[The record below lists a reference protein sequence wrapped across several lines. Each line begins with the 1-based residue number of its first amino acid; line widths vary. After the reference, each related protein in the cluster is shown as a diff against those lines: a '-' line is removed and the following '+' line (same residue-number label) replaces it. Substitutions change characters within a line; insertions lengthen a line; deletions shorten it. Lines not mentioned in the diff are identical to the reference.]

1 MHYQNDVGLPG
12 GTPPRG
18 GLSDAALPAASALPS
33 DHGIQREVPVAV
45 RFRLRL

>member
-1 MHYQNDVGLPG
+1 MYYQNDVGLPD

-18 GLSDAALPAASALPS
+18 GLSNAALAAASGLPS
-33 DHGIQREVPVAV
+33 DHGIQREIPVAV